1 MTHLKQTLAQRLR
14 KQRRHHMITVGALA
28 ALLGIVVVVV
38 GAVIG
43 EKFMK

>member
-1 MTHLKQTLAQRLR
+1 
-14 KQRRHHMITVGALA
+14 MITIGMLVALI
-28 ALLGIVVVVV
+28 GIIVAVV

>member
-1 MTHLKQTLAQRLR
+1 MDLSNMVIIGML
-14 KQRRHHMITVGALA
+14 VALI
-28 ALLGIVVVVV
+28 GIVVASV

>member
-1 MTHLKQTLAQRLR
+1 VSKHK
-14 KQRRHHMITVGALA
+14 KEKHHMIIVGMLVALI
-28 ALLGIVVVVV
+28 GIVVVIV